1 MEEIKPELAQS
12 KYHPLSLEEYIELKR
27 VLSTITSHMA
37 DSLAG
42 YIWGNFNAVRNAKEG
57 QPCTCGSSG
66 AHWGRAIQHLREWVK
81 SKE

>member
-1 MEEIKPELAQS
+1 MSKEQS
-12 KYHPLSLEEYIELKR
+12 KYHPLTLEQFEELKR
-27 VLSTITSHMA
+27 ILSTIASHMP
-37 DSLAG
+37 DNLAG
-42 YIWGNFNAVRNAKEG
+42 YIWNNFNAVRDAREP